1 MLFPPMKRQKNGF
14 TLVEMVVALSL
25 LSIATAATVPT
36 ITRNRW
42 QKDVNSYAIKLESG
56 LLDLKAKLGK
66 QKTSCEIKFP
76 VAYSFKLPG
85 NLIEFSQQS
94 SKNTTTMQ
102 CCNSEIS
109 ELTNDPDC
117 NTGAPGYSL
126 STLTGRD
133 QDNLRMVQFESTP
146 ESKAVRVAVSS
157 TNFGFTPPGTTL
169 NAEQITFLI
178 CHNQS
183 LSTEDAT
190 ACVANKNKLDIRCV
204 QIDGTGEVSNGI
216 WKLDDPTSPIS
227 SGSCTTT

>member
-1 MLFPPMKRQKNGF
+1 
-14 TLVEMVVALSL
+14 MVVALSL

-42 QKDVNSYAIKLESG
+42 QKDVNGYAIKLESG

-66 QKTSCEIKFP
+66 QKTSCEIEFP
-76 VAYSFKLPG
+76 VAYSFQTPN
-85 NLIEFSQQS
+85 NLVEFSQQS
-94 SKNTTTMQ
+94 SGNATTMQ

-109 ELTNDPDC
+109 KLTNDPDC
-117 NTGAPGYSL
+117 VTGAPGYSL

-133 QDNLRMVQFESTP
+133 QDNLRMVQYESTP
-146 ESKAVRVAVSS
+146 ESKAVRVAVST

-169 NAEQITFLI
+169 NAEEITFLI
-178 CHNQS
+178 CHEQS
-183 LSTEDAT
+183 LSPVDST
-190 ACVANKNKLDIRCV
+190 ACVAKRNQLDIRCV

-216 WKLDDPTSPIS
+216 WKLEEPTSPIS

>member
-1 MLFPPMKRQKNGF
+1 MKRKTNGF
-14 TLVEMVVALSL
+14 TLIEMVVALSL

-42 QKDVNSYAIKLESG
+42 QKDVNGYAIKLESG
-56 LLDLKAKLGK
+56 LLNLKAKLGK
-66 QKTSCEIKFP
+66 QKTSCEIEFP
-76 VAYSFKLPG
+76 VEYSFRTPDSLV
-85 NLIEFSQQS
+85 EFSQQNS
-94 SKNTTTMQ
+94 ENTTTMQ

-109 ELTNDPDC
+109 DLTNDPDC

-178 CHNQS
+178 CHKQS
-183 LSTEDAT
+183 LSAEDST

-216 WKLDDPTSPIS
+216 WKLEERTSPIH